1 MQIHD
6 HLTAWLNFLHK
17 IFSFDSFNPMKTKV
31 IFCAIVIQLAV
42 AHGDFIIEDLST
54 SSFYDDVIKLVGNII
69 NRTEPA
75 RVSFILDTIFLPHFT
90 DLSLTTVLNRQI
102 NVIKIE
108 EFESFEGKSAEK
120 ITAMLSKINEENC
133 EFYVILILN
142 GVQMSEFLRFADYNR
157 LLNVKANSLMLYDYR
172 LFGREIHYLWKR
184 IVNVLFIQRYTRR
197 PGNWYELSTVPF
209 PVKIGEY
216 FIPKTVNYWTPPNIY
231 NKRKLLWV
239 EKNEKELSG
248 VELKV
253 VVFRHTP
260 SVYGK
265 DIENATANYTG
276 VEIDLIRALSDKMNF
291 IIKFYEPDD
300 VAREQLGRK
309 TNDSSYT
316 GLLGE

>member
-1 MQIHD
+1 MQICD
-6 HLTAWLNFLHK
+6 HLTAWLQLAQNS
-17 IFSFDSFNPMKTKV
+17 SFHSSIPMETKV
-31 IFCAIVIQLAV
+31 IFCAILIQLAA
-42 AHGDFIIEDLST
+42 AHGNFIVEDLST

-75 RVSFILDTIFLPHFT
+75 SVSFILDKIFLPYFT

-108 EFESFEGKSAEK
+108 EFESFEGKSAERM
-120 ITAMLSKINEENC
+120 TEMLSKINEENC

-172 LFGREIHYLWKR
+172 LFGRELHYLWKR
-184 IVNVLFIQRYTRR
+184 IVNVLFVQRYTRR
-197 PGNWYELSTVPF
+197 PNWYELSTVPF
-209 PVKIGEY
+209 PVNIGEY

-231 NKRKLLWV
+231 KKRKLLWV

-265 DIENATANYTG
+265 DIENATTNYTG

-291 IIKFYEPDD
+291 TIKFYEPDD